1 MMFSGCLGELLTP
14 HDGFVSKHL
23 QRCSPDVF
31 SSDNLNLTQLN
42 GRFFLAFHD
51 GARNEQVVITDRLK
65 TAPKQAIMVGPA
77 ACPSTRNE
85 N

>member
-1 MMFSGCLGELLTP
+1 MSGRLFSRSLIVIGQDSQGISTTFSAIQLDP
-14 HDGFVSKHL
+14 H
-23 QRCSPDVF
+23 
-31 SSDNLNLTQLN
+31 QLN

-77 ACPSTRNE
+77 ACPSTRHE

>member
-1 MMFSGCLGELLTP
+1 VAENIPVLSNDNVREYSF
-14 HDGFVSKHL
+14 DGRWDF
-23 QRCSPDVF
+23 R
-31 SSDNLNLTQLN
+31 QLN
-42 GRFFLAFHD
+42 GRFFVAFQD